1 MHSIEASDHPNPHA
15 EFRAAVSKFAQEKL
29 KSMDDAFTDDEQ
41 LSTSAK
47 AILSEGGYLGCTIPE
62 VYGGSALSFEEYCIV
77 LEEFSRVDTRFA
89 LATTMSSGP
98 ITRSIIEHGSA
109 QQCEAILPGVCAG
122 NLVLAFALTEPEAGS
137 DAGAIRT
144 SAKKSG
150 SNWVLNGTKHYITY
164 GNIADFVQVIAKT
177 GEREISCFLVRS
189 DARGFEVSR
198 VETTIAGEQ
207 LAELKFS
214 DCFVPDDM
222 LLGKPG
228 EGFRI
233 AMGSLDEGRIGI
245 GAMCIGVA
253 EALLEMAIEHAKAR
267 HTFGK
272 QLSERQ
278 AIQWMLAD
286 SKIELEASRA
296 LMNSSLQAYRRKQLF
311 EVRTLASCLKVHA
324 SEMVGK
330 IADRSVQIFG
340 GAGLIQGVP
349 IERIYRQ
356 VRHFRIGEGT
366 SEIQRHLIAKQLVG

>member
-1 MHSIEASDHPNPHA
+1 MHSIEANDQQNPHD
-15 EFRAAVSKFAQEKL
+15 EFRAAVSRFAQEKL
-29 KSMDDAFTDDEQ
+29 KSLEDAFTENEQ
-41 LSTSAK
+41 LSTSSK
-47 AILSEGGYLGCTIPE
+47 TTLSEGGYFGCTLPE
-62 VYGGSALSFEEYCIV
+62 AYGGSALSFEEYCIV
-77 LEEFSRVDTRFA
+77 LEEFSKVDIRFS
-89 LATTMSSGP
+89 LAVTMSSGP
-98 ITRSIIEHGSA
+98 ITKSIVEHGSP
-109 QQCEAILPGVCAG
+109 QQRETILPGVCEG
-122 NLVLAFALTEPEAGS
+122 NVVLAFALTEPEAGS

-150 SNWVLNGTKHYITY
+150 SNWILNGTKHYITY
-164 GNIADFVQVIAKT
+164 GNIADFVQVIATT
-177 GEREISCFLVRS
+177 GDREISCFLVRS
-189 DARGFEVSR
+189 NAQGFEVSR
-198 VETTIAGEQ
+198 VDTTFAGEQ

-214 DCFVPDDM
+214 DCMVPEDM

-253 EALLEMAIEHAKAR
+253 EALLEMAIGHAKTR
-267 HTFGK
+267 QTFGK
-272 QLSERQ
+272 PLSERQ

-296 LMNSSLQAYRRKQLF
+296 LMNSSLQAYQKKQFL

-340 GAGLIQGVP
+340 GAGLIRGVP

-366 SEIQRHLIAKQLVG
+366 SEIQRHLIAKQLIS